1 MRSRSLGSD
10 VWFRPVSPRPLA
22 ALRVGLPLLL
32 LFHLIWLSNDFL
44 SLHGSRGIIPW
55 ELTDLLRDP
64 WVPGLP
70 TLARAFLPLG
80 IGEHTAVTLLLS
92 GYAGSLLTLALGIH
106 GRLSAFL
113 AWGLHLSLV
122 TSGFASYYG
131 VDQLANSF
139 LFYLFVFPS
148 GRAWRFASRPAASS
162 PREEAIPVGCLRVM
176 QVHLCVIYL
185 AAGLDKAMGSQWWNG
200 EAIWQTVSQPVFR
213 TFDLSALAR
222 HPWIPMFAGWA
233 TLVVEVGY
241 AFFVWPR
248 RTRKVWCIATI
259 GLHLGTCLFMGLVF
273 FSSMMILLTSCLF
286 LIPEEVMERAVA
298 ARRGPAKAALL
309 GALCLL
315 SLGREA
321 GVKTARAETA
331 GREAGL
337 PPDFAPLVR
346 RLMAR
351 DQIPGLAVGVV
362 EQGHLVFARGFGYR
376 DVRERL
382 PVTPD
387 TLFPLGSC
395 SKAFTATAIALL
407 ADEGRIALDA
417 PIRTYL
423 PDFALEDPVASATL
437 TTRDI
442 LTHRSG
448 LPRHDLFWYEA
459 QFSRDELYRR
469 LRFLEPSGPPRE
481 GWRYNSLMF
490 VVAGRIVEA
499 ISGESWESFVRARIL
514 LPLDMRRTLL
524 SAEAMESDSDHA
536 VPYALSNGS
545 LQKIPMLKHLSA
557 IAPAG
562 GVQTSVNDLARWL
575 TFHATRSP
583 ALLGEGMWRELH
595 RPQAE
600 MPAPAEPE
608 VQHPYYALGWIH
620 ESYRGHPLMVHNG
633 AIDGFTVHLGFLP
646 ETGQGLILLMN
657 RDLAAAALMAIAY
670 SAYDRLLGLEPLDW
684 EGRLEEVPER
694 LEDAPDIALD
704 FPIETVVGRY
714 EHPAYGV
721 LTVRARG
728 DKLAMEFRTFRLTL
742 IYRGQRRFLSREPI
756 AAGAPQISLRFSNQT
771 TGEPLKLFVPLNFDE
786 GDPVE
791 VFTRVR

>member
-1 MRSRSLGSD
+1 MRSRSVGSTA
-10 VWFRPVSPRPLA
+10 WFRPVSPRPLA
-22 ALRVGLPLLL
+22 GLRVGLPLLL
-32 LFHLIWLSNDFL
+32 LFHLVWLSNDFL

-70 TLARAFLPLG
+70 TLASAFLPLG
-80 IGEHTAVTLLLS
+80 ISEHTAVTLLLS
-92 GYAGSLLTLALGIH
+92 GYAGSLLSLALGIH
-106 GRLSAFL
+106 TRLSAFL

-148 GRAWRFASRPAASS
+148 GRAWRFASRPASS
-162 PREEAIPVGCLRVM
+162 RREETIPVGCLRVM

-200 EAIWQTVSQPVFR
+200 EAIWQTVSQPVFS

-233 TLVVEVGY
+233 TLLVEVGY
-241 AFFVWPR
+241 AFLVWPR
-248 RTRKVWCIATI
+248 RTRKVWCIVTI

-273 FSSMMILLTSCLF
+273 FSSVMILLTSCLF
-286 LIPEEVMERAVA
+286 LIPEEVVERAVA
-298 ARRGPAKAALL
+298 PRRGPVQAALL
-309 GALCLL
+309 VAIGLL

-321 GVKTARAETA
+321 RVETARAEMG
-331 GREAGL
+331 GREPGL
-337 PPDFAPLVR
+337 SIDFAPLVR

-376 DVRERL
+376 DVHERL

-407 ADEGRIALDA
+407 ADEGRIALDT
-417 PIRTYL
+417 PVRTYL
-423 PDFALEDPVASATL
+423 ADFALEDPVASATL

-448 LPRHDLFWYEA
+448 LPRHDLFWYQA
-459 QFSRDELYRR
+459 PFSRDELYHR
-469 LRFLEPSGPPRE
+469 LRFLEPSGPPRAQ
-481 GWRYNSLMF
+481 WRYNSLMF
-490 VVAGRIVEA
+490 VVAGRIVEQV
-499 ISGESWESFVRARIL
+499 SGESWESFVRARVL

-524 SAEAMESDSDHA
+524 SAEAMEADSDHA
-536 VPYALSNGS
+536 VPYALRNGS
-545 LQKIPMLKHLSA
+545 VQKIPMLKRLGA

-583 ALLGEGMWRELH
+583 PLLGEGIWRELH

-608 VQHPYYALGWIH
+608 VKHPYYALGWIH
-620 ESYRGHPLMVHNG
+620 ESYRGHPLVVHNG

-657 RDLAAAALMAIAY
+657 RDLATAALMAVAY

-684 EGRLEEVPER
+684 EGRLKEVPEP
-694 LEDAPDIALD
+694 LQDAPDVALD

-714 EHPAYGV
+714 EHPAYGM
-721 LTVRARG
+721 LTVQARG
-728 DKLAMEFRTFRLTL
+728 DELAMEFRTLRLTL
-742 IYRGQRRFLSREPI
+742 VYQGERRFLSREPI
-756 AAGAPQISLRFSNQT
+756 AAGAPQISVRFSKQEI
-771 TGEPLKLFVPLNFDE
+771 GEPLKLFVALNFDE